1 MSSQQ
6 LRMAVVASAAFAVLG
21 GIGCVTPGQQVPSSP
36 QLPSQRLERERGEL
50 ERRMQQGGSSEPTLR
65 RELGW
70 ALLIEGHWERA
81 EKVLTEAIAADP
93 KDVRALFGLAL
104 CAQETAQHRKLQDLW
119 LRILEAASEKHSEK
133 PGDGRGDPWAPAIAE
148 VAAHRLLVSG
158 PDGTGAEPERRLRER
173 LQAVLQRGTL
183 PLEAHELLSALLGQL
198 LRLIGEEN
206 AARRVDVERGCPP
219 SFYVSGPVGNLPA
232 LDLLTSFPADNPAHD
247 PQRAGY
253 LRRSGYGCN
262 VALDTAGGRSGVM
275 FATTWARFTKT
286 GPQPL
291 TIESGGAPWALY
303 VDGRLSHLD
312 QDPRRRQY
320 LWLYLQPGWHSLV
333 LKVGTSGRVQV
344 QLSAPGLTFFD
355 GSVEQPP
362 HTVDAGTVTA
372 RRRWL
377 TELPDAKSGREQVLR
392 ALLRGQ
398 QAHVSGDAEAGLDA
412 IEGVA
417 SSVPRFA
424 AFSLLR
430 AALLLEDRTRPERLM
445 RDQTRSLLEQVL
457 KEEPRLLRARLSL
470 ATLMLQ
476 EEHPDQ
482 AQELLESAPKP
493 AEPNWQVPLLYYRV
507 LKARGWLVEAEKALA
522 EAAILGPSACALL
535 EAQVDLRRE
544 YQDVRGAL
552 EASAKLSACNRYSD
566 RLADELVDAGRM
578 GEAER
583 EYLRLLALEPENE
596 EWRGSLARLLTAR
609 RGQGD
614 LEQARL
620 LRAGLLAQAP
630 RSVNHRIELA
640 NLLVAMGKREDARAV
655 IHDGTRLLPE
665 SAEFQRALLA
675 LGERGLMDSYRIDG
689 RQVITDFL
697 AKNPGTFDGE
707 PAVMLLDRTVVRV
720 LSTGARLTL
729 THNIIRVLTKDGL
742 AKFGEVRIPDGA
754 EVLTLRTIKADGST
768 REPEEIPEKDSIS
781 APDLE
786 VGDYVEFEY
795 LDREPPLPA
804 FPRGF
809 LAERF
814 YFASADA
821 PLDRSEYVLVVPTD
835 MPLQVDA
842 RGPVKNGQRD
852 IPQADVRT
860 EGELRTYTWQRRQAA
875 RMRPEPP
882 LSEAVIDDWLPS
894 VRVASGLSFASYS
907 NYLRDRRIR
916 TLYLGREVRALAI
929 QIAGPD
935 PAKSSRGDVDP
946 ITAPGGMGR
955 LITRARQLDEWVRR
969 NIQDGGSIEEA
980 ATSILSRRQG
990 RRDVLLMALLRAA
1003 GIPCEMWLVRP
1014 QTAPQLDG
1022 QLPDLTAYHEVIIA
1036 VAPGRGPAGQPAL
1049 FLDPSFRHVASGYV
1063 RPMLRGARALR
1074 LPEPTAAPPLPQAS
1088 FVDVPLPSEGGA
1100 TAAFRSS
1107 MPHGL
1112 EIALRDSRRLEMDM
1126 TLLPDGA
1133 GEVSVRETLTGGPA
1147 VEWREHV
1154 ENLSQEKLRQ
1164 ELEQRALGFYFP
1176 GASLGELKYGPM
1188 DRDDEPLV
1196 VEYRFKAPHL
1206 ARQRGESGTSE
1217 LVLPAPYPVL
1227 LSRNYV
1233 HVSNR
1238 QTPLLVHYV
1247 VPTTLDANIHL
1258 PAGARLVQ
1266 TTPTLELTEFGRFS
1280 QRVTPAA
1287 GAPDR
1292 LQLHTELSLPLVRIA
1307 PERYGQF
1314 VNFARRIDGVE
1325 ETIAVFAAR
1334 P

>member
-1 MSSQQ
+1 MSSQ
-6 LRMAVVASAAFAVLG
+6 LRLAAVTAIAVLS
-21 GIGCVTPGQQVPSSP
+21 GIGCVPPGQTVASSP
-36 QLPSQRLERERGEL
+36 QLPPQRLESERGEL
-50 ERRMQQGGSSEPTLR
+50 ERRMQQGGGTEPALR
-65 RELGW
+65 RDFGW
-70 ALLIEGHWERA
+70 ALLVEGQWGRA
-81 EKVLTEAIAADP
+81 EKVLTEAVTADP
-93 KDVRALFGLAL
+93 RDVRALFGLAL
-104 CAQETAQHRKLQDLW
+104 CAQETGQHHKVQDLW
-119 LRILEAASEKHSEK
+119 LRILESAAEK
-133 PGDGRGDPWAPAIAE
+133 PADGRSAGDPWAPPIAE

-158 PDGTGAEPERRLRER
+158 PDGTGAEAERRLRER
-173 LQAVLQRGTL
+173 LQAVLGRGTL
-183 PLEAHELLSALLGQL
+183 PLEAKQLLSALLGQM
-198 LRLIGEEN
+198 LRLMGEEN
-206 AARRVDVERGCPP
+206 AARHVDVERGCPAN
-219 SFYVSGPVGNLPA
+219 FYVSGPVGNLPA
-232 LDLLTSFPADNPAHD
+232 LDLLTSFPADHPWSD

-253 LRRSGYGCN
+253 LRRSGYGCS
-262 VALDTAGGRSGVM
+262 VTLDIAGGRPGVM

-286 GPQPL
+286 GAQPL

-333 LKVGTSGRVQV
+333 LKVGVAGRVQV
-344 QLSAPGLTFFD
+344 QLSAPGLTFYD
-355 GSVEQPP
+355 GLVEQAPR
-362 HTVDAGTVTA
+362 TTDTGTVSA

-377 TELPDAKSGREQVLR
+377 SEIPEAKNGRDQVLR

-412 IEGVA
+412 VESVA
-417 SSVPRFA
+417 GSVPRFA
-424 AFSLLR
+424 SFSLLR

-445 RDQTRSLLEQVL
+445 RDQTRTLLEQAL
-457 KEEPRLLRARLSL
+457 KDEPRLLRARLSL

-476 EEHPDQ
+476 EDHPDQ
-482 AQELLESAPKP
+482 AQELLEAAPKP

-507 LKARGWLVEAEKALA
+507 LKARSWLVEAEKALA
-522 EAAILGPSACALL
+522 EALMIGPSACSIL
-535 EAQVDLRRE
+535 EAQIDLRRE

-552 EASAKLSACNRYSD
+552 EAAAKMSACNRYSD
-566 RLADELVDAGRM
+566 RLADELVDAGRL

-583 EYLRLLALEPENE
+583 EYLRLLGLEPENE
-596 EWRGSLARLLTAR
+596 EWRAALARLLAAR

-630 RSVNHRIELA
+630 RSVSHRVELA
-640 NLLVAMGKREDARAV
+640 NLLVAMGKREDARALL
-655 IHDGTRLLPE
+655 HDGMRIVPE

-675 LGERGLMDSYRIDG
+675 LGEQGLMDSYRIDG
-689 RQVITDFL
+689 RQVITEFL

-720 LSTGARLTL
+720 LPNGARLTL

-742 AKFGEVRIPDGA
+742 GKFGEVRIPDGA
-754 EVLTLRTIKADGST
+754 EVLTLRTIKGDGST

-795 LDREPPLPA
+795 LEREPALPA

-835 MPLQVDA
+835 MPLQIDA
-842 RGPVKNGQRD
+842 RGPIKNGQRD
-852 IPQADVRT
+852 IPQAAIRT
-860 EGELRTYTWQRRQAA
+860 QDELRTYTWQRRQAA

-882 LSEAVIDDWLPS
+882 LSEGVIDDWMPS
-894 VRVASGLSFASYS
+894 VRVASGLSFAGYS

-935 PAKSSRGDVDP
+935 PAKSGRGEDP
-946 ITAPGGMGR
+946 ITAPGGMGK
-955 LITRARQLDEWVRR
+955 LISRARQLDEWVRR
-969 NIQDGGSIEEA
+969 NIQDGGSIEEP
-980 ATSILSRRQG
+980 ATAILARRQG
-990 RRDVLLMALLRAA
+990 RRDILLMALLRAA

-1014 QTAPQLDG
+1014 LSGAQLDG
-1022 QLPDLTAYHEVIIA
+1022 PLPDLTAYREVVIA
-1036 VAPGRGPAGQPAL
+1036 VAPSRGPGGQPVL

-1074 LPEPTAAPPLPQAS
+1074 LPEPTAAPPLPEAS

-1100 TAAFRSS
+1100 TAAFRSA
-1107 MPHGL
+1107 MPAGL
-1112 EIALRDSRRLEMDM
+1112 ESALRDSRRLEMDM
-1126 TLLPDGA
+1126 ALASDGS
-1133 GEVSVRETLTGGPA
+1133 GEVTVRETLTGGPA

-1154 ENLSQEKLRQ
+1154 ENLALEKLRQ

-1176 GASLGELKYGPM
+1176 GASLGDLKYGPM
-1188 DRDDEPLV
+1188 ERDDEPLV
-1196 VEYRFKAPHL
+1196 VEYRFHAPHL
-1206 ARQRGESGTSE
+1206 ARQRGESGSE

-1227 LSRNYV
+1227 LSRNYI

-1247 VPTTLDANIHL
+1247 VPTVLDANIHL
-1258 PAGARLVQ
+1258 PVGARLIQ
-1266 TTPTLELTEFGRFS
+1266 TTPNLDLSEFGRFS
-1280 QRVTPAA
+1280 QRVTSAPA
-1287 GAPDR
+1287 GDR
-1292 LQLHTELSLPLVRIA
+1292 VLLHTELSLPLIRIA
-1307 PERYGQF
+1307 PERYPQF
-1314 VNFARRIDGVE
+1314 VSFSRRIDSAE
-1325 ETIAVFAAR
+1325 ETIAVFAAK